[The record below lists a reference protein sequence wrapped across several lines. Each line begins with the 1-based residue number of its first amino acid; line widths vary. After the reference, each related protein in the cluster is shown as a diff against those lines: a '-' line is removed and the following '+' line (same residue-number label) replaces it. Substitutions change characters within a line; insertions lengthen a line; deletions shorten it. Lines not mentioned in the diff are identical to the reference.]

1 MIDKTMLIPALIG
14 ALLLISISSENASG
28 VDFTLVVV
36 NPLSQ
41 SDETQQGSS
50 GGGSGGGGG
59 GGSGE
64 NYSNIVVKEKYE
76 QHIFKDKT
84 TSYRFKNASNP
95 IIYINITGNI
105 NAGAITTMVEVLR
118 NTSMLVK
125 TQPPGITYVNVNIW
139 VGTSGFAVPKNIK
152 TALIGFKVN
161 DSWIKSNG
169 LSSSDVK
176 LVKWDGSQWIQLETR
191 ELEKTDEFTFYEA
204 TTNSFSPFAIV
215 AKVPGTIP
223 AETPEVT
230 QQPITTQ
237 TPTEVP
243 TESTAIR
250 AGTYLLIA
258 VGIILIV
265 IIAVEVNMFR
275 KRKENK

>member
-1 MIDKTMLIPALIG
+1 MIDKTVLIPALIG

-36 NPLSQ
+36 TPSQ
-41 SDETQQGSS
+41 SHETQQGSS
-50 GGGSGGGGG
+50 GGGGG
-59 GGSGE
+59 GGSAE

-125 TQPPGITYVNVNIW
+125 TPPPGIPYVNVNIW

-152 TALIGFKVN
+152 TALIGFKVY

-191 ELEKTDEFTFYEA
+191 ELGKTDEFTFYEA

-237 TPTEVP
+237 TPEVP
-243 TESTAIR
+243 TEPTAIR
-250 AGTYLLIA
+250 AGTYFMIA

-275 KRKENK
+275 KLK